1 MTADE
6 EDIPDSDQLQDHN
19 SSEETSQL
27 PTIPTEQEQ
36 LMQISL
42 HAIHGKNSI
51 SAFTVK
57 VHIGGR
63 VGTALVDSGSSHTF
77 IDLKFATKTSC
88 ITALNPMEIV
98 KVAGGGELQSGSHIP
113 ETQYQIQGHK
123 FSNLFK
129 ILPLKGYDLVLGCDW
144 LYTHSPYTMDLK
156 QRTLKLLSTTEGEI
170 LLRDA
175 SFQQG
180 VESISVNMLHK
191 GKTVGAVGY
200 YLFPINQLSS
210 NSQDQQNSHDIDEL
224 LIEFKDVFE
233 EPTTLPPVRNCDHAI
248 PLKQGSEPTVVRPY
262 RVPHK

>member
-1 MTADE
+1 
-6 EDIPDSDQLQDHN
+6 
-19 SSEETSQL
+19 
-27 PTIPTEQEQ
+27 
-36 LMQISL
+36 MQISL
-42 HAIHGKNSI
+42 QAIHGKNSI

-57 VHIGGR
+57 VHIGGK

-77 IDLKFATKTSC
+77 IGLKFATKTSC
-88 ITALNPMEIV
+88 TTALNPMEIV

-156 QRTLKLLSTTEGEI
+156 QRTLKLLSATEGEI

-210 NSQDQQNSHDIDEL
+210 NSQDQ
-224 LIEFKDVFE
+224 
-233 EPTTLPPVRNCDHAI
+233 
-248 PLKQGSEPTVVRPY
+248 
-262 RVPHK
+262 